1 MVPDFLYKK
10 GSTGLVSPISL
21 LCLLFPRKMER
32 ICDIVCDTFQVRKNL
47 FFNLSLFRQF
57 AVMMATIRG
66 VVCSEGMCS
75 DVFIFRGN
83 QLEQELQNSY
93 ERIGRH
99 HGRFSFRKIR
109 VWSVSS

>member
-1 MVPDFLYKK
+1 M
-10 GSTGLVSPISL
+10 SPISL
-21 LCLLFPRKMER
+21 LCLLSPREMER
-32 ICDIVCDTFQVRKNL
+32 ICDIVCETQVRKFL

-83 QLEQELQNSY
+83 RLEQELQNSY